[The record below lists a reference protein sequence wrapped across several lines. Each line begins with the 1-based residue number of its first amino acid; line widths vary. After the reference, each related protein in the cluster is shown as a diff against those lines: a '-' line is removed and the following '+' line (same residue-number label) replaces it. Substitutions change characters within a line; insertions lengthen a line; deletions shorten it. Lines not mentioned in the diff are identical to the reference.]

1 MMAVLKERKDKIL
14 ILTIDRPE
22 ALNALDPVTSDE
34 LTRAWI
40 EFRDDPHLWV
50 AIVTG
55 SGEKAF
61 CAGADLRQMA
71 QFVKLNPIERRE
83 QREKNYG
90 LGGITRHLNI
100 WKPIIAAMNGVAY
113 GGGLELALACDIRIA
128 SENAKM
134 GLLETKWG
142 IIPGQ
147 GGTQRLARLVP
158 LGRALEMIF
167 TAEQVDAREAYHIGL
182 VNRVVSQKDL
192 LPTAIALAEKICE
205 NAPLAVRAAKESVYR
220 GLDLSMDEGMR
231 LEQFLANLIRDSAD
245 TQEGM
250 NAFAEKRKPLYEG
263 K

>member
-1 MMAVLKERKDKIL
+1 MAVLREKKHHTL

-22 ALNALDPVTSDE
+22 ALNALDPATSDE
-34 LTRAWI
+34 LVKAWI
-40 EFRDDPHLWV
+40 EFRDDPSLWV
-50 AIVTG
+50 AIITG

-71 QFVKLNPIERRE
+71 QFVKMNPIERRE

-90 LGGITRHLNI
+90 LGGITRHLDI
-100 WKPIIAAMNGVAY
+100 WKPTIAAINGVAY
-113 GGGLELALACDIRIA
+113 GGGLELALACDIRVA

-134 GLLETKWG
+134 GLLEAKWG

-158 LGRALEMIF
+158 LGKALEMIF
-167 TAEQVDAREAYHIGL
+167 TAEPIEATEAYRIGL
-182 VNRVVSQKDL
+182 VNRVVSPKDL
-192 LPTAIALAEKICE
+192 LPTAIAVAEKICD

-220 GLDLSMDEGMR
+220 GLDLPLDEGMR
-231 LEQFLANLIRDSAD
+231 FEQFLANLVRDSVD

-250 NAFAEKRKPLYEG
+250 KAFAEKRKPQYKGE
-263 K
+263 

>member
-1 MMAVLKERKDKIL
+1 MAVLKEKRDKIL

-22 ALNALDPVTSDE
+22 ALNALDPATSEE
-34 LTRAWI
+34 LTKAWI
-40 EFRDDPHLWV
+40 EFRDDPALWV

-61 CAGADLRQMA
+61 CAGADLRNMA
-71 QFVKLNPIERRE
+71 QFVKMNAIERRE

-90 LGGITRHLNI
+90 MGGITRHLNI
-100 WKPIIAAMNGVAY
+100 WKPIIAAINGVAY

-167 TAEQVDAREAYHIGL
+167 AAESVSAQEAYRIGL
-182 VNRVVSQKDL
+182 VNRVVSQQEL
-192 LPTAIALAEKICE
+192 CSTAVTLAEKICE

-220 GLDLSMDEGMR
+220 GLDLPIEEGMR
-231 LEQFLANLIRDSAD
+231 FEQFLANLIRDSAD

-250 NAFAEKRKPLYEG
+250 KAFAEKRKPQYRAE
-263 K
+263 

>member
-1 MMAVLKERKDKIL
+1 M
-14 ILTIDRPE
+14 
-22 ALNALDPVTSDE
+22 
-34 LTRAWI
+34 
-40 EFRDDPHLWV
+40 
-50 AIVTG
+50 
-55 SGEKAF
+55 
-61 CAGADLRQMA
+61 
-71 QFVKLNPIERRE
+71 NPIERRE
-83 QREKNYG
+83 QREKSYG

-100 WKPIIAAMNGVAY
+100 WKPIIVAINGVAY
-113 GGGLELALACDIRIA
+113 GGGLELALAGDIRLA

-167 TAEQVDAREAYHIGL
+167 TAEQIDAHEAYRIGL

-220 GLDLSMDEGMR
+220 GLDLSIDEGMR

-250 NAFAEKRKPLYEG
+250 NAFAEKRKPLYAG

>member
-1 MMAVLKERKDKIL
+1 MAVLKEKKNRIL

-22 ALNALDPVTSDE
+22 ALNALDPATSDE
-34 LTRAWI
+34 LAKAWI
-40 EFRDDPHLWV
+40 EFRDDPNLWV

-71 QFVKLNPIERRE
+71 QFVKMNAIERRE
-83 QREKNYG
+83 QRERNYG

-100 WKPIIAAMNGVAY
+100 WKPIIAAVNGVAY

-142 IIPGQ
+142 ILPGQ
-147 GGTQRLARLVP
+147 GGTQRLARLAP
-158 LGRALEMIF
+158 LGKALEMIF
-167 TAEQVDAREAYHIGL
+167 TAEPIDAQEAYRIGL
-182 VNRVVSQKDL
+182 VNRVVSLKDL
-192 LPTAIALAEKICE
+192 LPTAIAVAEKICE

-220 GLDLSMDEGMR
+220 GLDLPLDEGMR
-231 LEQFLANLIRDSAD
+231 FEQFLANLVRDSAD

-250 NAFAEKRKPLYEG
+250 KSFAEKRKPQYKGE
-263 K
+263 

>member
-1 MMAVLKERKDKIL
+1 
-14 ILTIDRPE
+14 
-22 ALNALDPVTSDE
+22 
-34 LTRAWI
+34 
-40 EFRDDPHLWV
+40 
-50 AIVTG
+50 
-55 SGEKAF
+55 
-61 CAGADLRQMA
+61 MA

-100 WKPIIAAMNGVAY
+100 WKPIIAAINGMAY

-134 GLLETKWG
+134 GLLETQWG

-167 TAEQVDAREAYHIGL
+167 TAEQVDAQEAYRIGL
-182 VNRVVSQKDL
+182 VNRVIAQKDL

-205 NAPLAVRAAKESVYR
+205 NAPLAVRAAKESVYH
-220 GLDLSMDEGMR
+220 GFDLPIDEGMR
-231 LEQFLANLIRDSAD
+231 FEQFLANLVRDSAD

-250 NAFAEKRKPLYEG
+250 KAFAEKRKAEY
-263 K
+263 KAK